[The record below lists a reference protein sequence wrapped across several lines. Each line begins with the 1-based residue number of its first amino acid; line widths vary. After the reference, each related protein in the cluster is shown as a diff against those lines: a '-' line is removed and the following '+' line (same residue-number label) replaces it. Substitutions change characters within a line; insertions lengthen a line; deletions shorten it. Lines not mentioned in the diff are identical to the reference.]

1 MKRTLLIF
9 LTVFISSMSLFA
21 QSSVTFKVDM
31 TGVIV
36 DANGVHVAGSFQSP
50 TVWQP
55 GATRM
60 TREGTTNI
68 YSVTVPSVA
77 NGAIE
82 YKFINGNSWGTD
94 ESVPV
99 ACAVNNNRGATISS
113 NVTLPTALFGQC
125 PAFTTTYS
133 VTFKVDMTGQ
143 TVSSAGV
150 HVAGSFQSPTIWQP
164 GATLMTKEGS
174 TNIYSVT
181 VSGIAGNIQYKFV
194 NGDAWGTDE
203 SVPAACASSNNRA
216 STISATTILPAVGF
230 GTCMVIPLELLSFNA
245 RSDSKT
251 ASLTWTTAQERDFSH
266 FEIER
271 STSSAKGFEKVGT
284 VKGSNRATQ
293 ANYTFADPL
302 STNAVSY
309 YRLKMVDLNGSFKY
323 SNVAAVSS
331 NNAKNVLFSPNP
343 AQKEL
348 NIDYPIVKST
358 ATVKI
363 AAIDGRILAT
373 KTLSE
378 GSTRTSLDV
387 SALQSGFYFLIME
400 NGAEKSVFKFSKL

>member
-1 MKRTLLIF
+1 M
-9 LTVFISSMSLFA
+9 
-21 QSSVTFKVDM
+21 
-31 TGVIV
+31 
-36 DANGVHVAGSFQSP
+36 AN
-50 TVWQP
+50 T
-55 GATRM
+55 
-60 TREGTTNI
+60 
-68 YSVTVPSVA
+68 
-77 NGAIE
+77 
-82 YKFINGNSWGTD
+82 
-94 ESVPV
+94 
-99 ACAVNNNRGATISS
+99 
-113 NVTLPTALFGQC
+113 TLPTVVFNTC
-125 PAFTTTYS
+125 
-133 VTFKVDMTGQ
+133 
-143 TVSSAGV
+143 
-150 HVAGSFQSPTIWQP
+150 TI
-164 GATLMTKEGS
+164 
-174 TNIYSVT
+174 
-181 VSGIAGNIQYKFV
+181 
-194 NGDAWGTDE
+194 
-203 SVPAACASSNNRA
+203 
-216 STISATTILPAVGF
+216 
-230 GTCMVIPLELLSFNA
+230 IPLELLSFNA

-293 ANYTFADPL
+293 ANYTFTDPL

-373 KTLSE
+373 KTLTE
-378 GSTRTSLDV
+378 GSTNTSLDV

-400 NGAEKSVFKFSKL
+400 NGTEKSVFKFSKL